1 MKRLFEYFITA
12 WIIITVNFFL
22 PRLIPGDPLLYLTG
36 EASGDTAVAIDE
48 VTREKLKQYYGL
60 DQSLS
65 HQYLHYLKGILTA
78 DLGYSIYFRTS
89 VFELIQRT
97 MPWTLFLVVTA
108 ILFATGIGASLGALS
123 AWRRGKVIDKGLLI
137 LVMGAMAVPSF
148 LLAIFLQLVF
158 SIKLGIFPV
167 SGAMTFYKNYTDFA
181 GKALDVLW
189 HSILPI
195 GTLTMVLLSENYL
208 LVRNTM
214 INVLGADYIFVARM
228 KGLPE
233 RMVMYRHALRNALL
247 PLFTHASMRLGL
259 AVGGMIFVETVFSY
273 PGMGNLMYHSVTSHD
288 YPVAQGVFLAITIS
302 VLTINFL
309 IDLFYR
315 RIDPRIKK

>member
-12 WIIITVNFFL
+12 WIIITANFFL

-48 VTREKLKQYYGL
+48 VSREKLKQYYGL

-65 HQYLHYLKGILTA
+65 HQYLHYLKGIFTV
-78 DLGYSIYFRTS
+78 DLGYSIHFRTS
-89 VFELIQRT
+89 VFKLIQRT

-108 ILFATGIGASLGALS
+108 ILFASGIGTCLGVLS
-123 AWRRGKVIDKGLLI
+123 AWKRGKVIDKGLLTF
-137 LVMGAMAVPSF
+137 VMGTMAVPSF
-148 LLAIFLQLVF
+148 LLAIFLQLIF

-167 SGAMTFYKNYTDFA
+167 SGAMTFYKSYPGFT

-195 GTLTMVLLSENYL
+195 GTLTAVLLSEYYL

-273 PGMGNLMYHSVTSHD
+273 PGMGNLMYRSVTSHD
-288 YPVAQGVFLAITIS
+288 YPVAQGVFLVITIS
-302 VLTINFL
+302 VLTINFF

-315 RIDPRIKK
+315 RLDPRIKE

>member
-12 WIIITVNFFL
+12 WIIITANFFL

-48 VTREKLKQYYGL
+48 VTREKLRQYYGL
-60 DQSLS
+60 DYSLTY
-65 HQYLHYLKGILTA
+65 QYLHYLKGIFTA
-78 DLGYSIYFRTS
+78 DLGYSIHFRTS
-89 VFELIQRT
+89 VFKLIQRT

-108 ILFATGIGASLGALS
+108 ILFASGIGACLGVLS
-123 AWRRGKVIDKGLLI
+123 AWKRGKLIDKGLLTF
-137 LVMGAMAVPSF
+137 VMGTTAVPSF
-148 LLAIFLQLVF
+148 LLAIFLQLIF

-167 SGAMTFYKNYTDFA
+167 SGAMTFYKNYSGFT

-195 GTLTMVLLSENYL
+195 GTLTVVLLSEYYL

-273 PGMGNLMYHSVTSHD
+273 PGMGNLMYRSVTSHD

-302 VLTINFL
+302 VLTINFF

-315 RIDPRIKK
+315 RLDPRIKE

>member
-1 MKRLFEYFITA
+1 MRRLFEYFITA

-60 DQSLS
+60 DQPLS
-65 HQYLHYLKGILTA
+65 NQYLNYLKGIFTA

-89 VFELIQRT
+89 VFKLIQRT

-108 ILFATGIGASLGALS
+108 ILFATGIGACLGVLS
-123 AWRRGKVIDKGLLI
+123 AWRRGKVIDKGLLTF
-137 LVMGAMAVPSF
+137 VMGTMAVPSF
-148 LLAIFLQLVF
+148 LLAIFLQLIF

-167 SGAMTFYKNYTDFA
+167 SGAMTFYKNYPNFA

-233 RMVMYRHALRNALL
+233 RMVMYRHAFRNALL

-273 PGMGNLMYHSVTSHD
+273 PGMGNLMYRSVTSHD

-315 RIDPRIKK
+315 RLDPRIKE

>member
-12 WIIITVNFFL
+12 WIIITANFFL

-36 EASGDTAVAIDE
+36 EASGDTVVAIDE
-48 VTREKLKQYYGL
+48 ITREKLKKYYGL
-60 DQSLS
+60 DHPLS
-65 HQYLHYLKGILTA
+65 HQYLHYLKGIFTA
-78 DLGYSIYFRTS
+78 DLGYSIHFRTS
-89 VFELIQRT
+89 VFKLIQRT

-108 ILFATGIGASLGALS
+108 ILFASVIGACLGVLS
-123 AWRRGKVIDKGLLI
+123 AWKRGKVIDKGLLTF
-137 LVMGAMAVPSF
+137 VMGTAAVPSF
-148 LLAIFLQLVF
+148 LLAIFLQLIF
-158 SIKLGIFPV
+158 SIKLDIFPV
-167 SGAMTFYKNYTDFA
+167 SGAMTFYENHSGFA

-195 GTLTMVLLSENYL
+195 GTLTVVLLSENYL

-273 PGMGNLMYHSVTSHD
+273 PGMGNLMYRSVTSHD

-302 VLTINFL
+302 VLTINFF

-315 RIDPRIKK
+315 RLDPRIKE

>member
-1 MKRLFEYFITA
+1 
-12 WIIITVNFFL
+12 
-22 PRLIPGDPLLYLTG
+22 
-36 EASGDTAVAIDE
+36 
-48 VTREKLKQYYGL
+48 
-60 DQSLS
+60 
-65 HQYLHYLKGILTA
+65 
-78 DLGYSIYFRTS
+78 
-89 VFELIQRT
+89 

-108 ILFATGIGASLGALS
+108 ILFATGIGACLGVLS
-123 AWRRGKVIDKGLLI
+123 ALRRGKVIDKGLLTF
-137 LVMGAMAVPSF
+137 VMGTMAVPSF
-148 LLAIFLQLVF
+148 LLAIFLQLIF

-167 SGAMTFYKNYTDFA
+167 SGAMTFYKNYPNFA

-233 RMVMYRHALRNALL
+233 RMVMYRHAFRNALL

-273 PGMGNLMYHSVTSHD
+273 PGMGNLMYRSVTSHD

-315 RIDPRIKK
+315 RLDPRIKE